1 MRDYTSFLQENARW
15 LVGGFLLCFFSSFG
29 QTFFISLS
37 GGQIRAEYGLT
48 NGEFGSLYMAATLLS
63 ALTLTQVGRIVDHFS
78 VAKTALIVMPLLAI
92 ACVFM
97 SVSTSII
104 LLFVT
109 IYLLRLFGQGMMT
122 HTAITAMGRWYTGHR
137 GRAVS
142 LTTLG
147 HQGGEALLPIM
158 LVFLLGFVSWRTGW
172 LIAAGILIFGALP
185 LIYALMRV
193 NREPR
198 ATDMPSKRSAA
209 KDWTRGEVLRD
220 PLFWLMLLGVLA
232 PAFIGTTMFFHQ
244 AYLVEL
250 RGWSPQV
257 FASAFIVMAM
267 MTICFA
273 LLCGFLVDKFGAPA
287 VLPYELIPLA
297 LACFALAY
305 VPQEFGIFIFMAL
318 VGMSYGMGST
328 LFGALWP
335 EVYGTKHLGGVRS
348 ITMAAMVFASA
359 MGPGVSGIL
368 IDLGVSYFT
377 QFAYMGFYC
386 VAASFILLFVSRK
399 LKTRAL

>member
-1 MRDYTSFLQENARW
+1 MNYLTFLTQNARW

-37 GGQIRAEYGLT
+37 GGQIRAEYGLS
-48 NGEFGSLYMAATLLS
+48 NGEFGTLYMAATLLS
-63 ALTLTQVGRIVDHFS
+63 AITLTQVGRLVDHFS
-78 VAKTALIVMPLLAI
+78 VAKTALIVMPMLAL
-92 ACVFM
+92 ACIFM
-97 SVSTSII
+97 SYSTSII

-109 IYLLRLFGQGMMT
+109 IYMLRLFGQGMMT

-142 LTTLG
+142 ITTLG
-147 HQGGEALLPIM
+147 HQGGEAFLPVA
-158 LVFLLGFVSWRTGW
+158 LVSLLGVVSWRTGW
-172 LIAAGILIFGALP
+172 LLAAVLLLLVALP
-185 LIYALMRV
+185 VIYALMRV
-193 NREPR
+193 NREPL
-198 ATDMPSKRSAA
+198 ATDLPSKRSAS
-209 KDWTRGEVLRD
+209 KDWTRGEVVRD
-220 PLFWLMLLGVLA
+220 PLFWLMLFGVLA

-257 FASAFIVMAM
+257 FASAFVLMAM
-267 MTICFA
+267 MTVICA
-273 LLCGFLVDKFGAPA
+273 LICGQLVDRFGATA
-287 VLPYELIPLA
+287 ILPYELIPLA
-297 LACFALAY
+297 FACFALAY
-305 VPQEFGIFIFMAL
+305 IEAEIGIFIFLGL
-318 VGMSYGMGST
+318 VGVSYGFGST

-386 VAASFILLFVSRK
+386 LAASIILLFVSRK